1 MHVFYNGLSVSTSA
15 LQHLN
20 TPSHMRQID
29 RYDNVPRQPG
39 AAVTQ
44 AAHMQAPQQIRT
56 LHAGKNGLG
65 NAGKRVTI
73 V

>member
-1 MHVFYNGLSVSTSA
+1 
-15 LQHLN
+15 
-20 TPSHMRQID
+20 MRQID